1 MARKKKTNKKDVK
14 HDDSP
19 LTSNETFN
27 FSETDEYGKYP
38 NELARISMSIKSGTF
53 KNILITTECDDL
65 LKSNDTNNDINETKS
80 DESKNDSTSIIT
92 PGTEGIWKNLA
103 LRKINIFYAQVGT
116 TLDGRPV
123 LDHDQLMTLLTT
135 YGFNIDDALHF
146 VDDFAKN
153 SENDKMS
160 PIIMIHQN
168 VSDIMDNVEPL
179 ENI

>member
-1 MARKKKTNKKDVK
+1 MAKKKKSSKKDVK
-14 HDDSP
+14 SDDSY
-19 LTSNETFN
+19 LTSNETFK

-38 NELARISMSIKSGTF
+38 NELARISMSMKNGTF
-53 KNILITTECDDL
+53 KNVLITTECDDL
-65 LKSNDTNNDINETKS
+65 LKSNDVNTDITETKS
-80 DESKNDSTSIIT
+80 KDSKNDCASIIT

-116 TLDGRPV
+116 TLDGRPI
-123 LDHDQLMTLLTT
+123 LDHDHLITLLTT

-168 VSDIMDNVEPL
+168 ISDIMDNIEPL